1 MTAGDLRGKTIMMSG
16 GSRGIGLAIALRA
29 ARDGANVALLAKTA
43 EPHPRLSGT
52 VYSAAEEIEAAGGQA
67 LPIVGDVRDDRVVD
81 DAVEQCVARFGGID
95 IVVNNASAI
104 DVSPS
109 ATISMKRYDLMQ
121 DINTRGTFLLSKMCV
136 PYLREAANPHVLT
149 LSPPLSLDPRWFG
162 PHLAYTLAKFG
173 MSMCTLG
180 MAAEYAD
187 DGIAFNSLWP
197 RTIIATA
204 AVQNILGGDAAMARS
219 RRPEIVADA
228 AHHILTA
235 PGGETTGNFF
245 IDDEVLAEAG
255 VTDLT
260 ALRLRRRRR
269 PAPGSLLQVLR
280 APARR
285 QRTLVSVR
293 S

>member
-1 MTAGDLRGKTIMMSG
+1 MTDLAGKTIMMSG

-43 EPHPRLSGT
+43 EPHPRLTGT
-52 VYSAAEEIEAAGGQA
+52 IFTAAEEIEAAGGQA
-67 LPIVGDVRDDRVVD
+67 LPIVGDVRDDRAVG
-81 DAVEQCVARFGGID
+81 DAVEHAVDRFGGID

-121 DINTRGTFLLSKMCV
+121 DVNARGTFLLSRMCV
-136 PYLREAANPHVLT
+136 PHLLDAENPHVLT
-149 LSPPLSLDPRWFG
+149 LSPPLSLDPKWYG

-180 MAAEYAD
+180 MAAEHAEA
-187 DGIAFNSLWP
+187 GIAFNSLWP

-204 AVQNILGGDAAMARS
+204 AVRNILGGEAAMARS

-228 AHHILTA
+228 AHHILTRPA
-235 PGGETTGNFF
+235 RTTTGKFF
-245 IDDEVLAEAG
+245 IDDEVLADAG
-255 VTDLT
+255 VTDLSGY
-260 ALRLRRRRR
+260 AYV
-269 PAPGSLLQVLR
+269 ADADLLPDLF
-280 APARR
+280 
-285 QRTLVSVR
+285 LDS
-293 S
+293 

>member
-1 MTAGDLRGKTIMMSG
+1 MSG

-29 ARDGANVALLAKTA
+29 AQDGANVALIAKTA
-43 EPHPRLSGT
+43 EPHPRLKGT
-52 VYSAAEEIEAAGGQA
+52 VFTAAEAIEAAGGNGLA
-67 LPIVGDVRDDRVVD
+67 IVGDVRDDAVIA
-81 DAVEQCVARFGGID
+81 DAVEQAVERFGGID

-121 DINTRGTFLLSKMCV
+121 DVNTRGTFLLSRMCL

-149 LSPPLSLDPRWFG
+149 LSPPLSLDPRWYG

-180 MAAEYAD
+180 MATEHAD
-187 DGIAFNSLWP
+187 AGIAFNSLWP

-204 AVQNILGGDAAMARS
+204 AVQNVLGGDAAMARS

-228 AHHILTA
+228 AHHILTRPA
-235 PGGETTGNFF
+235 RTTTGNFF

-260 ALRLRRRRR
+260 QYAY
-269 PAPGSLLQVLR
+269 ADGADLLPDLFLE
-280 APARR
+280 
-285 QRTLVSVR
+285 T
-293 S
+293 